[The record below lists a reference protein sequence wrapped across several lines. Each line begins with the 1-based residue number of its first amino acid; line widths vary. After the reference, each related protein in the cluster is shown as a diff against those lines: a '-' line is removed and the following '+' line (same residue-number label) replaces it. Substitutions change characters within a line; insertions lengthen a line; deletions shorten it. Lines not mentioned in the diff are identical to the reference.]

1 MGLSLRQKVGLELQR
16 SLRHNEAQLHPL
28 RTLFWECTLRCN
40 MSCRHCGSD
49 CKVQPDVKDMPAA
62 DFLRVIDSITP
73 HVDTHKVF
81 IIFTGG
87 EALLRPDL
95 EEVGLELYRREY
107 PWGVVTNGFLLD
119 ERRLQSLMASGMHSI
134 TVSLDGFEEQH
145 NWIRRHPQSFEKA
158 TAAIRLL
165 AQQKDILWDVV
176 TCVNPRNY
184 SHLKEFRE
192 YLVSLGVPAWRLFS
206 IFPMGRAAGNPELQF
221 TDEQFRGLLDFIKE
235 CRNTPSPLRG
245 TPPQERESQSAQTGS
260 SPVTAEE
267 FPFHRQDSSPMTA
280 GENSFHRQDSSPM
293 TAGENS
299 FHRQGSSPVMAG
311 ADSFHRQGSSPVTA
325 GENSFH
331 RQGSSPVMVGA
342 DSFHRQ
348 GSSPL
353 QGEVAEGRRGVIN
366 VSYAC
371 EGFLGEYEQK
381 VRDHFFHCRSGVDV
395 ASIRCDGAISGCTSV
410 RSHMDQGNIYKD
422 DFWDVWENRFQVMRD
437 RSWARKDQCASCKV
451 WRYCE
456 GSGLHL
462 YDDEG
467 RLLTCHYN
475 RLKK

>member
-1 MGLSLRQKVGLELQR
+1 MALSIRQRVGLELQR

-49 CKVQPDVKDMPAA
+49 CKVQPEVKDMPAE

-107 PWGVVTNGFLLD
+107 PWGVVTNGYLLD
-119 ERRLQSLMASGMHSI
+119 EKRLDRLLASGMHSI

-145 NWIRRHPQSFEKA
+145 NWMRRHPQSFEKA
-158 TAAIRLL
+158 TQAIRLL
-165 AQQKDILWDVV
+165 AARKDILWDVV

-184 SHLKEFRE
+184 PHLREFKD

-206 IFPMGRAAGNPELQF
+206 IFPMGRAAHDPELQL
-221 TDEQFRGLLDFIKE
+221 TDDQFRGILDFIRE
-235 CRNTPSPLRG
+235 CRNSDLRPSASDL
-245 TPPQERESQSAQTGS
+245 
-260 SPVTAEE
+260 
-267 FPFHRQDSSPMTA
+267 
-280 GENSFHRQDSSPM
+280 
-293 TAGENS
+293 
-299 FHRQGSSPVMAG
+299 
-311 ADSFHRQGSSPVTA
+311 
-325 GENSFH
+325 
-331 RQGSSPVMVGA
+331 
-342 DSFHRQ
+342 
-348 GSSPL
+348 
-353 QGEVAEGRRGVIN
+353 N

-381 VRDHFFHCRSGVDV
+381 VRDHFFHCRSGIDV

-410 RSHMDQGNIYKD
+410 RSHMDQGNIYQD
-422 DFWDVWENRFQVMRD
+422 DFWEVWQNRFWVMRD
-437 RSWARKDQCASCKV
+437 RRWTQKGQCKGCKV

-462 YDDEG
+462 YDDNG
-467 RLLTCHYN
+467 DLLVCHYN
-475 RLKK
+475 RLKG

>member
-1 MGLSLRQKVGLELQR
+1 MGLSLKQKVGLELQR

-119 ERRLQSLMASGMHSI
+119 ERRLESLMASGMHSI

-184 SHLKEFRE
+184 PHLKEFRE

-245 TPPQERESQSAQTGS
+245 TPPREGESQLAQAGS
-260 SPVTAEE
+260 SPMTAGADS
-267 FPFHRQDSSPMTA
+267 FHRQDSSPVMA
-280 GENSFHRQDSSPM
+280 GADSFHRQDSSPM

-299 FHRQGSSPVMAG
+299 FHRQGSSP
-311 ADSFHRQGSSPVTA
+311 
-325 GENSFH
+325 
-331 RQGSSPVMVGA
+331 
-342 DSFHRQ
+342 
-348 GSSPL
+348 L
-353 QGEVAEGRRGVIN
+353 QGEVAEGQRGVIN

-410 RSHMDQGNIYKD
+410 RSHMDQGNIYRD